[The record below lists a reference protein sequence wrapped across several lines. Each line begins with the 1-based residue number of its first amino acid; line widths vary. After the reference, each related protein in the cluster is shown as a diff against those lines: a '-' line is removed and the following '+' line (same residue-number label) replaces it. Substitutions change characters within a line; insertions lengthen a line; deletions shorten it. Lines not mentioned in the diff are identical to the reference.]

1 MSSKKVYNI
10 KDKVFAKIRGYPAW
24 PAIISGVKADT
35 PSRQRYNVYFYG
47 TGERAECKS
56 EELFPYEENKSK
68 LGKPNKRRHFA
79 EALLE
84 IEGDVDCTRVLP
96 EDDSQVSVT
105 PSDTSHMEQESS
117 KDESENDNEVEK
129 SNESNLESEGK
140 LTTDESTLS
149 KGKKVVTSRKSLG
162 LSISKG
168 TKRKI
173 SDVKPEAP
181 SKKSMSNKPKI
192 LESLNL
198 KQRRLAIVLVEPLD
212 HGVVERAISGQQKL
226 EQATDKNVSADEK
239 VSETDNQSDTHN
251 TTESVLETSDV
262 LLDSSKSAKSLSK
275 IKNSPTSSSEISST
289 NSVNVGHVSRSGRK
303 IKPKK
308 YSDYE
313 NESEAPKRSRLSK
326 ENSKNSEKNNTS
338 NNETDS
344 SEQSY
349 KTKDTNSETRKISR
363 THASASIPHV
373 TSTPEGKDLEQVDN
387 EISEDGEL
395 PVVLKDIMVGTLSNI
410 ETGWVKAGPKK
421 ITKIDLLHTECDL
434 LDYIYKLRMAL
445 RTDRVDYEVAL
456 ELLEHIIE
464 LQFNALMLKKHQEI
478 VDTIKQVTRYTGNA
492 KEWNLNEE
500 ETILHNEK
508 STIIRRKAEIIFNKF
523 ISLFTVSDGQS
534 FDDIF
539 NKEVED
545 FFTKTKHLS
554 CDQIYGL
561 TSDKDYN

>member
-1 MSSKKVYNI
+1 MSSKKVFNI

-68 LGKPNKRRHFA
+68 LGKPNKRKYFA
-79 EALLE
+79 EALLQ
-84 IEGDVDCTRVLP
+84 IEDDDDNPILP

-105 PSDTSHMEQESS
+105 PSNTSHIEQESL

-129 SNESNLESEGK
+129 SNESNSKSEGK
-140 LTTDESTLS
+140 LTTDESTSS
-149 KGKKVVTSRKSLG
+149 KSIKVVSSRKSLG

-181 SKKSMSNKPKI
+181 PKKSMSNKPKI

-198 KQRRLAIVLVEPLD
+198 KPRRRAIVLVEPLD
-212 HGVVERAISGQQKL
+212 HGVIERAISGQQKL
-226 EQATDKNVSADEK
+226 EQIADKNVSADEK
-239 VSETDNQSDTHN
+239 VTETDKPSETLN
-251 TTESVLETSDV
+251 TIESVLETSDV
-262 LLDSSKSAKSLSK
+262 LLDSSKSVKSVSK
-275 IKNSPTSSSEISST
+275 IKNSPTSSSEMSST

-326 ENSKNSEKNNTS
+326 ENSKNSEKHNTS

-344 SEQSY
+344 SEQNF
-349 KTKDTNSETRKISR
+349 KTKDTNSETRKTSSKS
-363 THASASIPHV
+363 TSSTIPHV
-373 TSTPEGKDLEQVDN
+373 NLTSTDN
-387 EISEDGEL
+387 ELEEINNEVTEESEL
-395 PVVLKDIMVGTLSNI
+395 PVVIKDIMVGSLSNI
-410 ETGWVKAGPKK
+410 ETSWVKAGPKK
-421 ITKIDLLHTECDL
+421 ISKIDLLHTEVDL
-434 LDYIYKLRMAL
+434 LDYIHKLRMAL
-445 RTDRVDYEVAL
+445 RTDRADYEVAI
-456 ELLEHIIE
+456 ELLDYIIE
-464 LQFNALMLKKHQEI
+464 LQINAIMLKKHQEI
-478 VDTIKQVTRYTGNA
+478 VETIKQVTRYTGNA

-500 ETILHNEK
+500 ETNLHNEK
-508 STIIRRKAEIIFNKF
+508 STIIRRKAEVIFNKF
-523 ISLFTVSDGQS
+523 ISLFTVSEGQT
-534 FDDIF
+534 FEETF
-539 NKEVED
+539 NKEVEE
-545 FFTKTKHLS
+545 FFTKTKHLA
-554 CDQIYGL
+554 CDQIYGI

>member
-1 MSSKKVYNI
+1 M
-10 KDKVFAKIRGYPAW
+10 
-24 PAIISGVKADT
+24 
-35 PSRQRYNVYFYG
+35 
-47 TGERAECKS
+47 
-56 EELFPYEENKSK
+56 
-68 LGKPNKRRHFA
+68 
-79 EALLE
+79 
-84 IEGDVDCTRVLP
+84 
-96 EDDSQVSVT
+96 
-105 PSDTSHMEQESS
+105 
-117 KDESENDNEVEK
+117 
-129 SNESNLESEGK
+129 
-140 LTTDESTLS
+140 
-149 KGKKVVTSRKSLG
+149 
-162 LSISKG
+162 
-168 TKRKI
+168 
-173 SDVKPEAP
+173 
-181 SKKSMSNKPKI
+181 
-192 LESLNL
+192 
-198 KQRRLAIVLVEPLD
+198 
-212 HGVVERAISGQQKL
+212 
-226 EQATDKNVSADEK
+226 
-239 VSETDNQSDTHN
+239 
-251 TTESVLETSDV
+251 
-262 LLDSSKSAKSLSK
+262 
-275 IKNSPTSSSEISST
+275 
-289 NSVNVGHVSRSGRK
+289 
-303 IKPKK
+303 
-308 YSDYE
+308 
-313 NESEAPKRSRLSK
+313 
-326 ENSKNSEKNNTS
+326 
-338 NNETDS
+338 
-344 SEQSY
+344 
-349 KTKDTNSETRKISR
+349 
-363 THASASIPHV
+363 
-373 TSTPEGKDLEQVDN
+373 DN

>member
-1 MSSKKVYNI
+1 MSSKKVFNV

-24 PAIISGVKADT
+24 PAIISGVKVDT

-68 LGKPNKRRHFA
+68 LGKPNKRKYFA
-79 EALLE
+79 EALLQ
-84 IEGDVDCTRVLP
+84 IEDDDESPVLP
-96 EDDSQVSVT
+96 EADPKVLVT
-105 PSDTSHMEQESS
+105 PSNTSLLEQESP

-129 SNESNLESEGK
+129 LNESKLESEEK
-140 LTTDESTLS
+140 LTIDESTLS
-149 KGKKVVTSRKSLG
+149 KGKKVVASRKSLG

-181 SKKSMSNKPKI
+181 PKKSMSNKPKI

-198 KQRRLAIVLVEPLD
+198 KQRRLTILVEPLEK
-212 HGVVERAISGQQKL
+212 GLVERAISTQQKL
-226 EQATDKNVSADEK
+226 ERTADKNDSVDEK
-239 VSETDNQSDTHN
+239 VSETDKQSETPN
-251 TTESVLETSDV
+251 KTESALETSDV
-262 LLDSSKSAKSLSK
+262 LLDSSKSIKSLSK

-326 ENSKNSEKNNTS
+326 ENSKNSEKHNSS

-344 SEQSY
+344 SEPNS
-349 KTKDTNSETRKISR
+349 KTKDTNSETRKTSKS
-363 THASASIPHV
+363 HASGSVPHINSLPAS
-373 TSTPEGKDLEQVDN
+373 KDMEQIDGD
-387 EISEDGEL
+387 ISEDSEL
-395 PVVLKDIMVGTLSNI
+395 PVVIKDLMVGALSNI
-410 ETGWVKAGPKK
+410 ETGWIKAGPKK
-421 ITKIDLLHTECDL
+421 ITKIDILHTEVDL
-434 LDYIYKLRMAL
+434 LDYIHKLRMAL
-445 RTDRVDYEVAL
+445 RTDHADYGVAL

-464 LQFNALMLKKHQEI
+464 LQVNALMLKKHQEI
-478 VDTIKQVTRYTGNA
+478 VDTIKALTRYTGNA

-508 STIIRRKAEIIFNKF
+508 SALIRRKAEIIFNKF

-534 FDDIF
+534 FEEIF

-545 FFTKTKHLS
+545 FFTKTKHLA

>member
-1 MSSKKVYNI
+1 MSSKKVFNV

-68 LGKPNKRRHFA
+68 LGKPNKRKYFA
-79 EALLE
+79 EALLQ
-84 IEGDVDCTRVLP
+84 IENEDESPVLP
-96 EDDSQVSVT
+96 EENSKVPVI
-105 PSDTSHMEQESS
+105 PSKPSHIEQEST

-129 SNESNLESEGK
+129 SNLSKLESEEK
-140 LTTDESTLS
+140 LTIDESTLS
-149 KGKKVVTSRKSLG
+149 KGKKNVASRKSLG

-181 SKKSMSNKPKI
+181 SKKSMPNKPKI

-198 KQRRLAIVLVEPLD
+198 KQKRLTVVVEPLEK
-212 HGVVERAISGQQKL
+212 GLVEAIITQQKL
-226 EQATDKNVSADEK
+226 ERTADINDSVDEK
-239 VSETDNQSDTHN
+239 VSETDKQSETPN
-251 TTESVLETSDV
+251 KTESALETSDV
-262 LLDSSKSAKSLSK
+262 LLDSSKSVKSLSK

-326 ENSKNSEKNNTS
+326 ENSKNSEKHNSS

-344 SEQSY
+344 SEQNS
-349 KTKDTNSETRKISR
+349 KTKDTNSETRKTSKS
-363 THASASIPHV
+363 HASGSVPHINAL
-373 TSTPEGKDLEQVDN
+373 PAGKDIDQIDG
-387 EISEDGEL
+387 EISEDSEL
-395 PVVLKDIMVGTLSNI
+395 PVVIKDLMVGALSNL
-410 ETGWVKAGPKK
+410 ETGWIKTGPKK
-421 ITKIDLLHTECDL
+421 ISKIDILHTEVDL
-434 LDYIYKLRMAL
+434 LDYIHKLRMAL
-445 RTDRVDYEVAL
+445 RTDHADYEVAL

-464 LQFNALMLKKHQEI
+464 LQVNALMLKKHQEI
-478 VDTIKQVTRYTGNA
+478 VETIKALTRYTGNA

-508 STIIRRKAEIIFNKF
+508 STLIRRKAEVIFNKF

-534 FDDIF
+534 FEEIF
-539 NKEVED
+539 HKEVED
-545 FFTKTKHLS
+545 FFTKTKHLA